1 MAQEQLLPSC
11 VGYFTKAV
19 GVGAPGNGAQG
30 REEPGPKGITLFSTE
45 SKGLIIRPQNTHSRE
60 VNQFSY

>member
-30 REEPGPKGITLFSTE
+30 REEPGPKGITLRV
-45 SKGLIIRPQNTHSRE
+45 K
-60 VNQFSY
+60 V